1 MLFCCKDLRVVTVSP
16 TAPVSP
22 CYLTGVVSGLSPSTE
37 TAGGQ
42 DEDLLGD
49 RVDLPHALVV
59 VHDGHPG
66 LTDPQWNGSGWK

>member
-1 MLFCCKDLRVVTVSP
+1 MKFDMIYDILH
-16 TAPVSP
+16 
-22 CYLTGVVSGLSPSTE
+22 YLTSIVTLDATSTE
-37 TAGGQ
+37 AGRGK

-66 LTDPQWNGSGWK
+66 LTDPQWNGSG